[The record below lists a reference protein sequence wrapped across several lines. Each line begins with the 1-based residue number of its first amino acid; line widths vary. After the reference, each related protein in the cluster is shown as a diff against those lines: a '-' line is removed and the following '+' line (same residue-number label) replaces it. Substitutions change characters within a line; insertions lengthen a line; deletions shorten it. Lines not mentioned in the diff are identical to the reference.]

1 MDIPFAHLREQRPK
15 IQHASSLFTMI
26 LFCQDLAAALISKVI
41 KMSLNYIE
49 VRLDFDLYIKESL
62 KAQTKRKRTS
72 GKEVRYKML
81 LFT

>member
-1 MDIPFAHLREQRPK
+1 
-15 IQHASSLFTMI
+15 
-26 LFCQDLAAALISKVI
+26 
-41 KMSLNYIE
+41 MSLNYIE